1 MSLLKLNL
9 YFHGQLDY
17 VLPGSLG
24 GLTSPTPIKNLKTG
38 EVIRG
43 S

>member
-1 MSLLKLNL
+1 
-9 YFHGQLDY
+9 
-17 VLPGSLG
+17 VLPGPLG

-38 EVIRG
+38 EMIRG